1 MPLALFGGLSGRVAA
16 KWLVLTLP
24 VSWLLGTG
32 LGLRWPGPTG
42 SGWMP
47 ALSMLLAGLLAAVN
61 PHVPTWV
68 PTAIAVGLGM
78 VHGFLNGR
86 TMASTATSFLAAVGI
101 VVALGLVALLLGA
114 WTSSLRVPWQ
124 KIAARTLGSWMAAIG
139 LLALAWSLR
148 PGAYGDFRKHA
159 APRLQPLISWLPPC
173 AWGCGPPPAG
183 GRQGARLHRQCA
195 TELSCSPR
203 APRGRKIAFTRQPTM
218 VWRSEA
224 RVDAQ
229 PEHHRRVHV
238 PDLRTGGIEPPLER
252 LIDDLQVERRV
263 EPGGDRG
270 IVIQLDRVPID

>member
-1 MPLALFGGLSGRVAA
+1 MALVKRMVDVPIFLAAGAGLVAPQIASAHLVTSGIGPFYDGVVHFFVSPEDLAVVIALALFGGLSGRVAA

-24 VSWLLGTG
+24 VAWLLGTG

-68 PTAIAVGLGM
+68 PTAVAVGLGM

-114 WTSSLRVPWQ
+114 LTSSLRVPWQ

-148 PGAYGDFRKHA
+148 PG
-159 APRLQPLISWLPPC
+159 S
-173 AWGCGPPPAG
+173 
-183 GRQGARLHRQCA
+183 
-195 TELSCSPR
+195 
-203 APRGRKIAFTRQPTM
+203 
-218 VWRSEA
+218 
-224 RVDAQ
+224 
-229 PEHHRRVHV
+229 
-238 PDLRTGGIEPPLER
+238 
-252 LIDDLQVERRV
+252 
-263 EPGGDRG
+263 
-270 IVIQLDRVPID
+270 

>member
-1 MPLALFGGLSGRVAA
+1 MALVRRMVYVPVFLAAGAGLVAPQTASAHLVTSGIGPFYDGVVHFFVSPEDLAVVIALALFGGLSGRVAA

-24 VSWLLGTG
+24 VAWLLGTG

-61 PHVPTWV
+61 PHVPTWL
-68 PTAIAVGLGM
+68 PTAVAVGLGM

-114 WTSSLRVPWQ
+114 LTSSLRVPWQ

-148 PGAYGDFRKHA
+148 PG
-159 APRLQPLISWLPPC
+159 S
-173 AWGCGPPPAG
+173 
-183 GRQGARLHRQCA
+183 
-195 TELSCSPR
+195 
-203 APRGRKIAFTRQPTM
+203 
-218 VWRSEA
+218 
-224 RVDAQ
+224 
-229 PEHHRRVHV
+229 
-238 PDLRTGGIEPPLER
+238 
-252 LIDDLQVERRV
+252 
-263 EPGGDRG
+263 
-270 IVIQLDRVPID
+270 